1 MAFARTAPLL
11 LLIGAA
17 LAAPGCA
24 APDGDGAVATA
35 SQSAFTV
42 SHGDR
47 FVVSATPERIVLA
60 KQVDGI
66 PFPFDET
73 ALLGKALLIH
83 PVDRRAAN
91 GVYARALDVA
101 SEGDHLVVTSEPLTL
116 NEMESITEG
125 DIVRIYVDASRLNGT
140 GLRPQVAGSFGAV
153 GFNGLSF
160 SAFEG
165 LSAPSF
171 LGAGIT
177 LSHEIEKV
185 SVSPDVLVDW
195 SHEKGLE
202 LGMRSSFTWQSKL
215 VVGGQVGGE
224 FYHSTTIST
233 PSVVV
238 TVPIGPV
245 PVPITLSASAFVACA
260 AVLSG
265 PISVEVAIAAD
276 ANVGG
281 SFYVRPTTN
290 TAPAD
295 WVRQGSWAPE
305 ATGSASVTPTF
316 TDKLDGT
323 ISCAIP
329 RIDLKALVAGVA
341 GPYLA
346 ITPSITISDDSSF
359 SVAVAAG
366 VQGKLLGKAAATE
379 VTLLT
384 WTP

>member
-1 MAFARTAPLL
+1 MAVARTLSLL
-11 LLIGAA
+11 WFAAGA
-17 LAAPGCA
+17 LAAGCA
-24 APDGDGAVATA
+24 APEGDGAQTSAV
-35 SQSAFTV
+35 SAFTV

-47 FVVSATPERIVLA
+47 FIVSATPERIVLS
-60 KQVDGI
+60 KEVDGV
-66 PFPFDET
+66 PFPFDE
-73 ALLGKALLIH
+73 ASLLGKALLIH
-83 PVDRRAAN
+83 PVDRRAAT
-91 GVYARALDVA
+91 GVYARALSVE
-101 SEGDHLVVTSEPLTL
+101 SEGNRLVVTSEPLTL
-116 NEMESITEG
+116 AEMESIAED
-125 DIVRIYVDASRLNGT
+125 DIVRIYVDASRLDGS
-140 GLRPQVAGSFGAV
+140 GLRPQVAGNFGAL
-153 GFNGLSF
+153 GFNGLNF

-177 LSHEIEKV
+177 LSHEVQKV
-185 SVSPDVLVDW
+185 SVSPDVLIDW
-195 SHEKGLE
+195 SHENGLE
-202 LGMRSSFTWQSKL
+202 LGMRSTFAWHSKL
-215 VVGGQVGGE
+215 TVGGQVGGE

-265 PISVEVAIAAD
+265 PISVEVAIDAD

-281 SFYVRPTTN
+281 SFYVHPTSD
-290 TAPAD
+290 TAPTD
-295 WVRQGSWAPE
+295 WVHQGTWTPE
-305 ATGSASVTPTF
+305 ATGTASVTPTF
-316 TDKLDGT
+316 EGKLDGT

-346 ITPSITISDDSSF
+346 ITPSIAISDNSSF
-359 SVAVAAG
+359 SIAIAAG
-366 VQGKLLGKAAATE
+366 VQGKLLGEAAAAE
-379 VTLLT
+379 VTLLS